1 MLVTRLQIFPI
12 FDNICTANVLGM
24 WKKRKGFTP
33 HAGVLFPSEPVS
45 QYRCM
50 NLPKTDDNDRAHIE
64 IMQTSYILTHG
75 QCFFLDKCL
84 I

>member
-1 MLVTRLQIFPI
+1 
-12 FDNICTANVLGM
+12 M

-33 HAGVLFPSEPVS
+33 HAGVLFPSEPVP

-50 NLPKTDDNDRAHIE
+50 NLPKTDDNDRAYIE
-64 IMQTSYILTHG
+64 IFQTTYTLACG

>member
-1 MLVTRLQIFPI
+1 
-12 FDNICTANVLGM
+12 M

-33 HAGVLFPSEPVS
+33 YAGELFPSEPVS

-50 NLPKTDDNDRAHIE
+50 NHPKTDDNDRAHTE
-64 IMQTSYILTHG
+64 IMQTPYILTYG
-75 QCFFLDKCL
+75 QCFSLDKCL

>member
-1 MLVTRLQIFPI
+1 
-12 FDNICTANVLGM
+12 M

-64 IMQTSYILTHG
+64 IMETPYILTWPMLLSG
-75 QCFFLDKCL
+75 QVPHLMSSYKNHLFWNLNTPVL
-84 I
+84 A